1 METYKKYNLFKNEIN
16 NNFNTDNLE
25 ILFIENFFN
34 EEESVSYMESLKD
47 RIKWNQDYIKM
58 FGKLIACQD

>member
-34 EEESVSYMESLKD
+34 EEESVYFMESLISIIS
-47 RIKWNQDYIKM
+47 R
-58 FGKLIACQD
+58 